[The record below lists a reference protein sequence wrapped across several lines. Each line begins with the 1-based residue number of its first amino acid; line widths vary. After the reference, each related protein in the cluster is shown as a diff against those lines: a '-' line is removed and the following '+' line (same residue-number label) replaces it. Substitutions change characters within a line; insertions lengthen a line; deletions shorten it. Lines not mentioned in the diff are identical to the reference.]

1 MRNRTVR
8 ANKKLRKKVETM
20 RRVLGLIANMTG
32 EWPTER
38 LAIAGLSGRIE
49 NVISENDEYLSGNPA
64 LRDLGIRGE
73 EAWDRD
79 LPPKRAA

>member
-8 ANKKLRKKVETM
+8 TNKKLRKKVETM
-20 RRVLGLIANMTG
+20 KLALGLIADMTG

-38 LAIAGLSGRIE
+38 LAIAGLSGRTE
-49 NVISENDEYLSGNPA
+49 NVISKDGKYLSGNPA
-64 LRDLGIRGE
+64 LKDLGIRGE
-73 EAWDRD
+73 EAWNRD